1 MEFLL
6 LHLLTYVELTHLC
19 RINLITMLL
28 FTANLA
34 AQKDILNRELIV
46 ELQRLCKH
54 KDIKVEL
61 VSVTVKDI
69 SM

>member
-1 MEFLL
+1 
-6 LHLLTYVELTHLC
+6 
-19 RINLITMLL
+19 MLL
-28 FTANLA
+28 FTADLA

-61 VSVTVKDI
+61 VSVIVKDI